1 MFQIMKPLAL
11 RRLARRLVNIGIR
24 TQSRG
29 ESAPK
34 RHPPQPLAKRIVNS
48 KITGAVQ
55 KALVAKKAS
64 KGTLGSRT
72 IFKVS
77 KNALLVDK
85 NLLKGQRLLRHFPG
99 FGNFYGTVKRFNL
112 DCNAYTLKFQNG
124 SLKRLRLRMH

>member
-1 MFQIMKPLAL
+1 M
-11 RRLARRLVNIGIR
+11 
-24 TQSRG
+24 
-29 ESAPK
+29 
-34 RHPPQPLAKRIVNS
+34 VNS

-55 KALVAKKAS
+55 KALVAKIAS
-64 KGTLGSRT
+64 KGTQGSRT

-85 NLLKGQRLLRHFPG
+85 SLLKGQRLIRHFPG
-99 FGNFYGTVKRFNL
+99 FGNFYDTVKRFNL

>member
-1 MFQIMKPLAL
+1 
-11 RRLARRLVNIGIR
+11 
-24 TQSRG
+24 
-29 ESAPK
+29 
-34 RHPPQPLAKRIVNS
+34 VNS

-64 KGTLGSRT
+64 KGTQGSRT
-72 IFKVS
+72 IFKIS
-77 KNALLVDK
+77 KNTLFVDK

-99 FGNFYGTVKRFNL
+99 FGNSYGTVKRFNL